1 MITTPNGVPMSDV
14 DTRDMREEVAE
25 WIVAKGWDDDR
36 TFGDELI
43 LIVSELVEAL
53 EAFRSNGYLE
63 WWTYQPVVNG
73 VKMPKM
79 TTDQLEAL
87 GIDEDD
93 WGPSRREGVAP
104 EIAGTFVRL
113 LDTCAKHGI
122 ELGVEFRREMDYN
135 WTRTFRHGGK
145 AL

>member
-25 WIVAKGWDDDR
+25 WIVAKGWNDDR

-53 EAFRSNGYLE
+53 EAFRSNGFRE
-63 WWTYQPVVNG
+63 WDVYQPVLDG

-79 TTDQLEAL
+79 TRGQVMAL
-87 GIDEDD
+87 CAETGINSDELLVNT
-93 WGPSRREGVAP
+93 RREGVAP
-104 EIAGTFVRL
+104 EIAGTFVPSIGYMCQAR
-113 LDTCAKHGI
+113 
-122 ELGVEFRREMDYN
+122 Y
-135 WTRTFRHGGK
+135 
-145 AL
+145 